1 MKKNQRKN
9 AITKIRELA
18 EDGLCTDGSHHKQ
31 WYLEEIFKLA
41 GGEIDNEMAMSI
53 EEGIAP

>member
-1 MKKNQRKN
+1 VRKREKL
-9 AITKIRELA
+9 AKIMELA
-18 EDGLCTDGSHHKQ
+18 EDGLHTNEDCHKQ

-41 GGEIDNEMAMSI
+41 GGDLAEIDGLF